1 MEPNYIGLAI
11 LFVSKFKLS
20 FFGGG
25 GMHDEKARK
34 EKNVA
39 IHALKENLDT
49 VTPQNDW
56 ELETVESKIRWALEW
71 LDSISMG

>member
-1 MEPNYIGLAI
+1 
-11 LFVSKFKLS
+11 
-20 FFGGG
+20 
-25 GMHDEKARK
+25 MHDEKARK

>member
-1 MEPNYIGLAI
+1 M
-11 LFVSKFKLS
+11 
-20 FFGGG
+20 
-25 GMHDEKARK
+25 MRK
-34 EKNVA
+34 PGRKKNVA